1 MSESR
6 AEPADPKL
14 LLEAAR
20 VFNAA
25 GRDYKTIAEVVAEL
39 ALEARDKAD
48 EPKVRGA
55 IIGDAVALRLSGRIS
70 GGYQSALE
78 LVKEIREDDDW
89 DGRLHLLRAFA
100 NGQKYTDRKKT
111 KPTNDSELL
120 GLRGQIFCDLEI
132 AFSKNK
138 LLRDANKR
146 IWLPD
151 LPAAAGD
158 REDDLSEVY
167 QDGPE
172 FRILVDP
179 LKFASTDNTKNIVTW
194 LYSEGKVIDQAKYA
208 KLQTWLN
215 TQDEIFLKNQNYP
228 PAAFVSGDTPAS
240 DLELIRRRAMADS
253 TLNIP
258 SS

>member
-48 EPKVRGA
+48 EPEVRAA

-78 LVKEIREDDDW
+78 LVKDIREDDDW

-100 NGQKYTDRKKT
+100 NGQKYTAAEEDEAHKR
-111 KPTNDSELL
+111 SEFL
-120 GLRGQIFCDLEI
+120 GLRRT
-132 AFSKNK
+132 N
-138 LLRDANKR
+138 
-146 IWLPD
+146 LPR
-151 LPAAAGD
+151 PGD
-158 REDDLSEVY
+158 RLFQEQSY
-167 QDGPE
+167 
-172 FRILVDP
+172 
-179 LKFASTDNTKNIVTW
+179 
-194 LYSEGKVIDQAKYA
+194 
-208 KLQTWLN
+208 
-215 TQDEIFLKNQNYP
+215 
-228 PAAFVSGDTPAS
+228 
-240 DLELIRRRAMADS
+240 
-253 TLNIP
+253 
-258 SS
+258 